1 MTKAYSHL
9 IFGVALPIKGH
20 PPRRR
25 GERKDD
31 EISSKRF
38 FFSFLDFLGNFWR
51 GDQRKMSS
59 NPGEW
64 LFDYGGI
71 VGGDSYAS
79 DFLWDARVIDDPSA
93 SSTMLGFGVL
103 HNGDNRPLKKRTRV
117 ESCAAPGTKACRE
130 KMRRDKLNDRF
141 TDLCSVTDPGKPPK
155 TDKFAILSDA
165 TRLLN
170 QLRLEAK
177 KFKQS
182 NEALQEAIKNL
193 KAEKLE
199 LRDEKLRLKA
209 EKEQIEQMLKATRTA
224 PQFITQP
231 TAATLHAA
239 SVAAYSKT
247 IPYPN
252 YLPADMWQWI
262 PPAALDTSQDHV
274 LRPPVA

>member
-1 MTKAYSHL
+1 
-9 IFGVALPIKGH
+9 
-20 PPRRR
+20 
-25 GERKDD
+25 
-31 EISSKRF
+31 
-38 FFSFLDFLGNFWR
+38 
-51 GDQRKMSS
+51 
-59 NPGEW
+59 
-64 LFDYGGI
+64 
-71 VGGDSYAS
+71 
-79 DFLWDARVIDDPSA
+79 
-93 SSTMLGFGVL
+93 
-103 HNGDNRPLKKRTRV
+103 
-117 ESCAAPGTKACRE
+117 
-130 KMRRDKLNDRF
+130 MRRDKLNDRF

-231 TAATLHAA
+231 TAQNHPI
-239 SVAAYSKT
+239 SK
-247 IPYPN
+247 
-252 YLPADMWQWI
+252 LPACGHVAM
-262 PPAALDTSQDHV
+262 DTSGSFGYFSGSCTKATCCLV
-274 LRPPVA
+274 IFLVILASKLLVI

>member
-1 MTKAYSHL
+1 M
-9 IFGVALPIKGH
+9 G
-20 PPRRR
+20 
-25 GERKDD
+25 
-31 EISSKRF
+31 
-38 FFSFLDFLGNFWR
+38 
-51 GDQRKMSS
+51 S

-79 DFLWDARVIDDPSA
+79 DFIWDARVIDDPSA

-103 HNGDNRPLKKRTRV
+103 HNEDNCPNGSLKKRTRV
-117 ESCAAPGTKACRE
+117 ESCAPPGTKACRE
-130 KMRRDKLNDRF
+130 KMRRDRLNDRF
-141 TDLCSVTDPGKPPK
+141 TDLCSIMDPGKAPK

-177 KFKQS
+177 KFRES
-182 NEALQEAIKNL
+182 NEALQDAIKNL

-209 EKEQIEQMLKATRTA
+209 EKEQIEQMLKAIRIA
-224 PQFITQP
+224 PQFITEP
-231 TAATLHAA
+231 SAATLHAA
-239 SVAAYSKT
+239 SIAAYSKT